1 MLKWAQLRARFVAC
15 RLTKGVFMAKSK
27 MIKVKSG
34 ENKPAILGLYRRVST
49 DQQREEGY
57 SLDIQEERLRAYAK
71 TMDHVTEVRVYTDDG
86 YSGGSL
92 ERPGITRL
100 IDDVEHGE
108 ITHVIVMKLD
118 RLSRSQKDTLHLIE
132 DIFIPHNV
140 AFISMQESFN
150 TNTAFGRAVVG
161 ILSVFAQLERENIY
175 ERTRSGMQKRVEA
188 GFWPGGGGTPI
199 GYDYDEQQGILVPNQ
214 DAELVRYVYDQFL
227 DGKSLQGIANDLGLK
242 YEKTAYNILTKKTN
256 AGYIVYNGREYP
268 GKHQPIVSLETYD
281 KAMHMLHV
289 RASKKLSAK
298 SEHLL
303 SGMLVC
309 GVCGAKMRYQKWG
322 EGRCKLVCYSR
333 QKSKPYLVKDPNC
346 DNEYLWASAVEEG
359 VLKSLFAAA
368 KREISE
374 AEKSVQ
380 SLSSSDVIQEQLD
393 REKTKLRR
401 LYHLYGESGDDILG
415 DTIQETKGKIQEME
429 ARLADENARTTHD
442 FIVKDT
448 LKRIDD
454 LEQMWEYMN
463 VRERR
468 AVLSDVIDSITI
480 THGSTKIKL
489 RIDPN
494 F

>member
-1 MLKWAQLRARFVAC
+1 
-15 RLTKGVFMAKSK
+15 MAKSK
-27 MIKVKSG
+27 MIKIKSNG
-34 ENKPAILGLYRRVST
+34 NQQAILGLYRRVST

-57 SLDIQEERLRAYAK
+57 SLEIQEERLRAYAK
-71 TMDHVTEVRVYTDDG
+71 TIENVKEVRVYTDDG

-92 ERPGITRL
+92 ERPGISQL

-132 DIFIPHNV
+132 DVFIPHNV

-199 GYDYDEQQGILVPNQ
+199 GYDYDGQKGILVPNQ
-214 DAELVRYVYDQFL
+214 DAEKVRYVYDQFL
-227 DGKSLQGIANDLGLK
+227 DGKSLQTIASDLGLK

-256 AGYIVYNGREYP
+256 AGYIIYNGVEYL
-268 GKHQPIVSLETYD
+268 GKHEPIVSLKTYE
-281 KAMHMLHV
+281 KAMHMLEV

-303 SGMLVC
+303 SGLLVC

-322 EGRCKLVCYSR
+322 EGQFKLVCYSR
-333 QKSKPYLVKDPNC
+333 QKSKPYLVKDPDC
-346 DNEYLWASAVEEG
+346 DNEYLWSSDVEDG
-359 VLKSLFAAA
+359 VLQSLFAAA
-368 KREISE
+368 KRKIGEV
-374 AEKSVQ
+374 EKTVQ
-380 SLSSSDVIQEQLD
+380 STSPITLMGDQLN

-401 LYHLYGESGDDILG
+401 LYHLYGENGDEILG
-415 DTIQETKGKIQEME
+415 DAIQETKDKIQDLEKKMAQE
-429 ARLADENARTTHD
+429 HSKSQHEDT
-442 FIVKDT
+442 VKNT

-454 LEQMWEYMN
+454 LEQMWEYMSI
-463 VRERR
+463 RERR
-468 AVLSDVIDSITI
+468 AVLYDVIDSIII

-489 RIDPN
+489 KIE
-494 F
+494 